1 MSMRPTFLMIAA
13 ASTLL
18 VACATTSST
27 PNVRP
32 PLAATLSSGAK
43 TGAPVPLHFDPN
55 ARVIISRAAE
65 LPPASFLPSQAA
77 RGEKVFGETCALC
90 HEPGTLVGQGF
101 VENWSDRRV
110 YDLYALVRSTMPL
123 DRPGQMKETEYLDVI
138 AYLLQANHAPAG
150 TDSLKSDSA
159 SMRRTKIAVKSS

>member
-1 MSMRPTFLMIAA
+1 MSMRPTRLLIIV
-13 ASTLL
+13 ASALL
-18 VACATTSST
+18 VACASASST

-43 TGAPVPLHFDPN
+43 TGAQVPLHFDPN
-55 ARVIISRAAE
+55 AKVIISRAAE

-77 RGEKVFGETCALC
+77 RGEKLFGETCALC

-123 DRPGQMKETEYLDVI
+123 DRPGQMKETEYLDII
-138 AYLLQANHAPAG
+138 AYLLQANKFPSG
-150 TDSLKSDSA
+150 PKDLSLNTDALAQIVIEKS
-159 SMRRTKIAVKSS
+159 KK